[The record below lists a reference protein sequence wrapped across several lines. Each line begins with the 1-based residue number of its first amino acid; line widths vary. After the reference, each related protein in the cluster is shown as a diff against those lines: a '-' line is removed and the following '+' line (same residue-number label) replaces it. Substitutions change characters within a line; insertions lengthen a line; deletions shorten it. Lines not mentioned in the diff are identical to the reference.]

1 MFFFVRN
8 GENGKFYGK
17 YAFPRY
23 FSVDKPRAYQYTSK
37 SVYFCAPAYIRI
49 YGMPQARFG
58 GTNVAQKAEK
68 KIITKMDLAKLEEEL
83 TELRVVARKE
93 IAQKIKDAR
102 DQGDLSENAEYD
114 AAMDEQR
121 DIESRIVELE
131 DLLKNVEVVD
141 EGEIDLETVSIGS
154 KVTVLNLNN
163 KKKSTFQIVGTTGAN
178 ALLGKISNESPVGRE
193 LIGSKVGSEI
203 NIELP
208 SGTVSYRVLEI
219 HKPE

>member
-1 MFFFVRN
+1 
-8 GENGKFYGK
+8 
-17 YAFPRY
+17 
-23 FSVDKPRAYQYTSK
+23 
-37 SVYFCAPAYIRI
+37 
-49 YGMPQARFG
+49 MPQARFG